1 MYALVNEKW
10 VLVKIENRRTQWV
23 CLSFTYRYDVL
34 QGETRLR
41 DIPQSDIMTM
51 EDYNKERSKRG
62 RVRNAE
68 Q

>member
-10 VLVKIENRRTQWV
+10 VLVKVENRRTQWV
-23 CLSFTYRYDVL
+23 RLSFTYRYDVL

-51 EDYNKERSKRG
+51 EDYNKERFERG